1 MDSNFRFRAMQTRLK
16 TKIAGLGCMPPSIIC
31 GWPSV
36 AISYGA
42 KRGKIAG
49 TLRVGEDAV
58 RTSVQQPRRPR
69 DARPVTARGERA
81 VTLMRMLEEVTSGG
95 EQEHGRTR
103 P

>member
-1 MDSNFRFRAMQTRLK
+1 VDSNFRFRAMQTRLK

-49 TLRVGEDAV
+49 GLRVGESAV
-58 RTSVQQPRRPR
+58 RTSVQHPRRPR
-69 DARPVTARGERA
+69 EARPVTAR
-81 VTLMRMLEEVTSGG
+81 VN
-95 EQEHGRTR
+95 GR
-103 P
+103 